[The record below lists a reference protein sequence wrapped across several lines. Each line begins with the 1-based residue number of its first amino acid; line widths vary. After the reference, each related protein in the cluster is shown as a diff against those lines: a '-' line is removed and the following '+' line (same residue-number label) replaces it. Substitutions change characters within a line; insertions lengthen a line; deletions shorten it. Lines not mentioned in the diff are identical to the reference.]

1 MQLLPAS
8 GVIPFLSNF
17 SFPFLNL
24 VSRLLK
30 DLLKLIFGQAFYL
43 FENQVFGGI
52 VVVQDFTW
60 RLEYLLAVVLIAPNL
75 FKQ

>member
-8 GVIPFLSNF
+8 CVIHFLSNF

-43 FENQVFGGI
+43 FENQVFREI
-52 VVVQDFTW
+52 VVVQGFAW

-75 FKQ
+75 FK